1 MLISKKG
8 IYMANKKRYYKNRA
22 PKRNQEGANEQT
34 AKYSETQLTLSLEDL
49 GIGESTCELLS
60 KNRILTAADLVKRTE
75 KDMYKVQGLNKKI
88 LFEVKDALRAK
99 DMELRPDPQKQNANA
114 EQKQNATDF
123 GKQNEFGGEQKGK
136 SDKKKPQNDVQ
147 KRDENDK
154 ETRDKSAKSER
165 ADKGEKTRASKFGLS
180 DRVGAKPQQNKNQQ
194 SQKQNDKNKQK
205 NVEKLTEPLKPGQ
218 WRKVLKGGKWGYSNG
233 FKIVIPTIYDEI
245 FAFKEGLASVEIDE
259 KCGYID
265 EENNIVIPL
274 DYDTAMSFSEGLA
287 MVCRGEKCG
296 YINKNNEVI
305 IPFEYDAGTPFE
317 NGEAKIKKDGKWGTI
332 TVEGKITWI

>member
-1 MLISKKG
+1 
-8 IYMANKKRYYKNRA
+8 MANKKHYYKNRT
-22 PKRNQEGANEQT
+22 PKRNQEGANEQI
-34 AKYSETQLTLSLEDL
+34 AKYSEAQLALSLEDL

-60 KNRILTAADLVKRTE
+60 KNRIQTAADLVKRTE

-99 DMELRPDPQKQNANA
+99 DMELRPEPQKQTANA
-114 EQKQNATDF
+114 EQKQNVTDF
-123 GKQNEFGGEQKGK
+123 GKQSESSGEQKGK
-136 SDKKKPQNDVQ
+136 SDKKKPQNDLQ
-147 KRDENDK
+147 KHGENDK
-154 ETRDKSAKSER
+154 AARDKSEKSAR
-165 ADKGEKTRASKFGLS
+165 ADKNERNRASKFGLS
-180 DRVGAKPQQNKNQQ
+180 DRASAKPQQNKNQQ

-205 NVEKLTEPLKPGQ
+205 TVEKLTEPLKPGQ
-218 WRKVLKGGKWGYSNG
+218 WRKVLKGGKWGYSDG
-233 FKIVIPTIYDEI
+233 FKIVIPTMYDEI

-296 YINKNNEVI
+296 YINKNNEVV

-332 TVEGKITWI
+332 TQDGKITWI

>member
-1 MLISKKG
+1 
-8 IYMANKKRYYKNRA
+8 MANKKHYYKNRA
-22 PKRNQEGANEQT
+22 PKRNQEDANEQI
-34 AKYSETQLTLSLEDL
+34 AKYSEAQLALSLGDL
-49 GIGESTCELLS
+49 DIGESTCELLS
-60 KNRILTAADLVKRTE
+60 KNRIQTAADLVKRTE

-99 DMELRPDPQKQNANA
+99 DMELRPEPQKQNPNG
-114 EQKQNATDF
+114 EQKQNVTDF
-123 GKQNEFGGEQKGK
+123 GKQNESGGEKKGK
-136 SDKKKPQNDVQ
+136 SDKKKPQNDLQ
-147 KRDENDK
+147 KHVENDK
-154 ETRDKSAKSER
+154 AARDKSEKSAR
-165 ADKGEKTRASKFGLS
+165 ADKNEKNRASKFGLS
-180 DRVGAKPQQNKNQQ
+180 DRASAKPQQNKNQQ
-194 SQKQNDKNKQK
+194 SQKQNDKKKQK
-205 NVEKLTEPLKPGQ
+205 TVEKLTEPLKPGQ

-233 FKIVIPTIYDEI
+233 FKIVIPTMYDEI

-296 YINKNNEVI
+296 YINKNNEVV

-332 TVEGKITWI
+332 TQDGKITWI

>member
-1 MLISKKG
+1 
-8 IYMANKKRYYKNRA
+8 MANKKRYYKNRA
-22 PKRNQEGANEQT
+22 PKR
-34 AKYSETQLTLSLEDL
+34 AKYSEAQLTLSLEDL
-49 GIGESTCELLS
+49 GIGESTRELLS

-99 DMELRPDPQKQNANA
+99 NMELRPEPQKQTANA
-114 EQKQNATDF
+114 EQKQNAADL
-123 GKQNEFGGEQKGK
+123 GKQNESNGEQKGK
-136 SDKKKPQNDVQ
+136 TDKKKPQNDVQ
-147 KRDENDK
+147 KRGENDK
-154 ETRDKSAKSER
+154 DSSDKSAKSER

-180 DRVGAKPQQNKNQQ
+180 DRASAKPQQNKNQQ
-194 SQKQNDKNKQK
+194 SQKQNDKKQQK
-205 NVEKLTEPLKPGQ
+205 PVEKLTEPLKPGQ

-233 FKIVIPTIYDEI
+233 FKIVIPTMYDEI

-265 EENNIVIPL
+265 EENNVVIPL

-296 YINKNNEVI
+296 YINKNNEVV

-332 TVEGKITWI
+332 TTEGKITWI

>member
-1 MLISKKG
+1 
-8 IYMANKKRYYKNRA
+8 MANKKRYYKNRA
-22 PKRNQEGANEQT
+22 PKRSQEGANEQI
-34 AKYSETQLTLSLEDL
+34 AKYSEAQLTLSLEDL

-60 KNRILTAADLVKRTE
+60 KNRIQTAADLVKRTE

-99 DMELRPDPQKQNANA
+99 DMELRPEPQKQTATA
-114 EQKQNATDF
+114 EKKQNAADSN
-123 GKQNEFGGEQKGK
+123 KQSEFGGEQKGK
-136 SDKKKPQNDVQ
+136 SDKKKPQNDSQ
-147 KRDENDK
+147 KRGENDK
-154 ETRDKSAKSER
+154 ESSDKSAKSESR
-165 ADKGEKTRASKFGLS
+165 DKSEKTRASKFGLS
-180 DRVGAKPQQNKNQQ
+180 DRASAKPQQNNRQP
-194 SQKQNDKNKQK
+194 QKQNDKNKQK
-205 NVEKLTEPLKPGQ
+205 PAEKLAEPLKSGQ

-233 FKIVIPTIYDEI
+233 FKIVIPTMYDEI

-265 EENNIVIPL
+265 EENNVVIPL

-296 YINKNNEVI
+296 YINKNNEVV